1 MLNHSKTERGEPGA
15 HRDGRCGNFAPKLQL
30 DCSAGRAGLDDP
42 AA

>member
-15 HRDGRCGNFAPKLQL
+15 HREGRSGNFAPNLHV
-30 DCSAGRAGLDDP
+30 DCSAGRAGLDDL